1 MGQKSFG
8 LDQKEGALVADID
21 AAGPA
26 AAAGIRKGD
35 IIVAFNGTPIKE
47 MDQLPLLVAQTPVGS
62 KGELTIIRDGKK
74 ISKAVEI
81 GELKDEEGIAQADEG
96 GSDDIGMELS
106 DITDAL
112 ARRYDIE
119 EAEGVLVTFV
129 EPASPAAQAGVRP
142 GDVITQVNRKDI
154 LNLEDYNKCVSD
166 ARKQKKDKILL
177 LIARGETSQFV
188 VIDLE

>member
-1 MGQKSFG
+1 
-8 LDQKEGALVADID
+8 
-21 AAGPA
+21 
-26 AAAGIRKGD
+26 
-35 IIVAFNGTPIKE
+35 
-47 MDQLPLLVAQTPVGS
+47 
-62 KGELTIIRDGKK
+62 
-74 ISKAVEI
+74 
-81 GELKDEEGIAQADEG
+81 
-96 GSDDIGMELS
+96 MELS

-112 ARRYDIE
+112 ARRYDIG

-154 LNLEDYNKCVSD
+154 LNLEDYNKCLSD

-177 LIARGETSQFV
+177 LVARGESSQFV

>member
-1 MGQKSFG
+1 
-8 LDQKEGALVADID
+8 
-21 AAGPA
+21 
-26 AAAGIRKGD
+26 
-35 IIVAFNGTPIKE
+35 

-81 GELKDEEGIAQADEG
+81 GELKDEEKIAQADEG

-112 ARRYDIE
+112 ARRYNIE
-119 EAEGVLVTFV
+119 EAEGVLVTYV

-154 LNLEDYNKCVSD
+154 LTLEDYNKCLSD